1 MAKTAQYLTIN
12 EASIWTSGYID
23 KNVSTIEISNVKVE
37 KTAILYKVLHIKG
50 KKNEFNNC
58 YNRAI

>member
-23 KNVSTIEISNVKVE
+23 KNVSTIEIPNVKVE
-37 KTAILYKVLHIKG
+37 KTAILYKVLHIKS
-50 KKNEFNNC
+50 KK
-58 YNRAI
+58 